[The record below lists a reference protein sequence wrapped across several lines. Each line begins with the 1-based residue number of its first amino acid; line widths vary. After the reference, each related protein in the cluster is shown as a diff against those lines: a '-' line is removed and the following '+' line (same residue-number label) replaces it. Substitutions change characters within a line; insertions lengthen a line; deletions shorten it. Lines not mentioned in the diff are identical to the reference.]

1 MCICCT
7 KIEVPLACR
16 VTLKRFLCFLPG
28 LITKSSVAR
37 RYAVQKRLR
46 TQTIYEDVVKEFGYP
61 IERHD
66 ITTADGYIL
75 TYHRIPHGRN
85 HSRGGS
91 GQSRRVV
98 LFSNGILLSSAAALS
113 SRDDLAY
120 GLADADF
127 DVWLGNYRGNMYS
140 RRHTILDPDRDNL
153 FWDFSLHELGAMDLA
168 ASIDYIL
175 SVTGRQTLLYTG
187 ASMGT
192 TMFWV
197 LGATR
202 PEYMEKVESMV
213 AIAPVARPSNSFLVN
228 NWARYYVL
236 HTGFTTLKALD
247 YHEMFPYRQSVGPIV
262 YFMCNTLWLKTMCSR
277 LLNIFGLITGQDWDM
292 KRLLEATKYGPA
304 GISTK
309 VVLHYLQIARAK
321 KFQQYDYGTIENQ
334 EYYRST
340 QPPEYNL
347 KNVTCKAIYFVY
359 SDADLIAAKKDVEW
373 LSEQLPKKPKRILH
387 NVNHLGHVDLAL
399 DKNVPQLLVK
409 PLIEFMR
416 NLPD

>member
-1 MCICCT
+1 MSIYVMAEVGRSPAVMCCRLLAIPLVLVGSSLVSGQLT
-7 KIEVPLACR
+7 HANPFTVKPIEN
-16 VTLKRFLCFLPG
+16 
-28 LITKSSVAR
+28 
-37 RYAVQKRLR
+37 
-46 TQTIYEDVVKEFGYP
+46 VVKEFGYP

-66 ITTADGYIL
+66 ITTEDGYIL

-85 HSRGGS
+85 HSSEVSR
-91 GQSRRVV
+91 QSRRVV
-98 LFSNGILLSSAAALS
+98 LFSNGILLSSAAALA

-120 GLADADF
+120 GLADAEF

-175 SVTGRQTLLYTG
+175 SVTGQQRLLYTG

-228 NWARYYVL
+228 NWARYYAL
-236 HTGFTTLKALD
+236 HSGFTTLQALN
-247 YHEMFPYRQSVGPIV
+247 YHEVFPYRQSAGAIV
-262 YFMCNTLWLKTMCSR
+262 YFMCNTLWLKTLCSR

-292 KRLLEATKYGPA
+292 NRLLEATKYGPA

-309 VVLHYLQIARAK
+309 VVLHYLQIAKAK
-321 KFQQYDYGTIENQ
+321 KFQQYDYGTTENQ
-334 EYYRST
+334 QYYRAS